1 MKKYL
6 IINDNGDKKTV
17 YAKDLIQALKLSD
30 AVNIT
35 PGMFISLKVGP
46 QRCVYRVKE
55 INHGKYGVV
64 LVCYTINE
72 DGQLVER
79 DAGGNYSFD
88 SLKKNVTNIF
98 NTYDE
103 AKKYLLHHDAVRTA
117 YITGLKS
124 LRKKND
130 SVDVAVIDKPIDTA
144 DEAYNP
150 EYSIQQFKSYIHNV
164 IKDLYGDEY
173 NSNKVRAI
181 SKLDA
186 YVSQVIDD
194 FEADIKNSNLDKRKI
209 VQYYTQY
216 VDALYKELADVA
228 NVRNIDG
235 QSLKKIGDIHAE
247 MARSIHDSIKVADS
261 SLNDSTYELYLGN
274 NLDSIDRALIR
285 NAIKRYGLYV
295 EEYRKGMQTITVHGD
310 RKNIEKLLEYFGH
323 HKGYSKEYNNI
334 KDSKIADIEPI
345 SHYIEAWRI
354 SNLAAD
360 LLYEAQKYGY
370 SFDDVLKKYD
380 AMTSKILAL
389 VKNKINEERNNMIDW
404 KQNHPDKLK

>member
-6 IINDNGDKKTV
+6 IVNDDGTKKTI
-17 YAKDLIQALKLSD
+17 YAKALMQALKLGD
-30 AVNIT
+30 AINIT
-35 PGMFISLKVGP
+35 PGMFITLKVDPQP
-46 QRCVYRVKE
+46 QRYVYRVKE
-55 INHGKYGVV
+55 INHGEYGVV
-64 LVCYTINE
+64 LVRYSINE

-79 DAGGNYSFD
+79 DAGGNYSLA
-88 SLKKNVTNIF
+88 SLKKNVNNIF

-103 AKKYLLHHDAVRTA
+103 AKKYLLHRDAVRTA

-130 SVDVAVIDKPIDTA
+130 SDSSISIIFNKLYNSDYDNFDEVKRDFDRLKSSFSDTEKEKIYKEIA
-144 DEAYNP
+144 FTFGMTISSVKQRLGDSKQKNDSVHDEAYNP
-150 EYSIQQFKSYIHNV
+150 EYSIQQFKSYVSNIM
-164 IKDLYGDEY
+164 KDLYGNEY
-173 NSNKVRAI
+173 NRETVRAI

-194 FEADIKNSNLDKRKI
+194 FKADIKNSNLDKRKT

-216 VDALYKELADVA
+216 VDALYKELTDVK
-228 NVRNIDG
+228 NVQNIDG
-235 QSLKKIGDIHAE
+235 QSLKKIDDIHAE
-247 MARSIHDSIKVADS
+247 MARSIHDS
-261 SLNDSTYELYLGN
+261 
-274 NLDSIDRALIR
+274 
-285 NAIKRYGLYV
+285 
-295 EEYRKGMQTITVHGD
+295 
-310 RKNIEKLLEYFGH
+310 
-323 HKGYSKEYNNI
+323 I

-354 SNLAAD
+354 CNLAAD

-389 VKNKINEERNNMIDW
+389 VKNKINEERNNMINW
-404 KQNHPDKLK
+404 KQNHPDKLN